1 MYGMNVHKAVI
12 EAKER
17 VSGMTIHRVNEE
29 YDSGEIVSQ
38 SKLEVSENDTPES
51 LADKILKQEH
61 TFLVEVVNDISKGII
76 KLG

>member
-1 MYGMNVHKAVI
+1 MNVHKAVI